1 MELKHIQ
8 IVNVHKESIDKC
20 LFYIYKLLS
29 SDALADR
36 VALMGCIMDAIWLFE
51 HTNECPEILSRVV
64 PTLHDMLL
72 ECVKTRFSKAHG
84 MLRDLHYFVAS
95 C

>member
-1 MELKHIQ
+1 MEHIQ
-8 IVNVHKESIDKC
+8 IANVHKESIDKC
-20 LFYIYKLLS
+20 LFHIYKLLN
-29 SDALADR
+29 DEADR
-36 VALMGCIMDAIWLFE
+36 MALMGCIMDAIWMFE

-64 PTLHDMLL
+64 PTLHDMML